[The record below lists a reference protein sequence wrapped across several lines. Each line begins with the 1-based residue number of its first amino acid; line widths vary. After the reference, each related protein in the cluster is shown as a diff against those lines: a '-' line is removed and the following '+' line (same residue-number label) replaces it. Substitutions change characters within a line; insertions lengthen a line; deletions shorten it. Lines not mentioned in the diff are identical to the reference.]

1 LTNESESALPFDETF
16 WEHLEHNK
24 FTIGIPISD
33 TKILNILD
41 VLKDIYYMVDEDAAK
56 AKEYLT
62 MIAAILAATPMNKA
76 ELVWQEMAVTESMRD
91 LDSTL
96 KEILNEKKE

>member
-1 LTNESESALPFDETF
+1 
-16 WEHLEHNK
+16 
-24 FTIGIPISD
+24 
-33 TKILNILD
+33 
-41 VLKDIYYMVDEDAAK
+41 MVDEDAAK

-96 KEILNEKKE
+96 KEILNEKP

>member
-1 LTNESESALPFDETF
+1 
-16 WEHLEHNK
+16 
-24 FTIGIPISD
+24 
-33 TKILNILD
+33 
-41 VLKDIYYMVDEDAAK
+41 
-56 AKEYLT
+56 
-62 MIAAILAATPMNKA
+62 MNKA